1 MDKADRVQEQMGNV
15 SRERK
20 ILEKNQKQ
28 MLKMKNN
35 VTEMKDVFNGSLV
48 RTQLSNKLPSLR
60 K

>member
-1 MDKADRVQEQMGNV
+1 MDKADRVQEQMCNV